1 MTRQKYLYL
10 FLALTILIWG
20 NSFVVVQIAIND
32 GASPI
37 IIAMSRF
44 LVASSIFGV
53 YFVVKRPR
61 LPEMHDL
68 RMFVFLAFIGV
79 GIYYVFQYYGV
90 QLAGPAISSIL
101 VTLLCPIMIFSMSFF
116 RLGERLA
123 ALQKIGLVVSAVG
136 SFFVITNGNLAFIE
150 NWQGIIGGSFG
161 VICAVLW
168 AVYTVEGKRLVRK
181 YEPFTATAY
190 VSLMGTAMLAPFALL
205 DVAFY
210 GPPAIPLTMIVA
222 ALYLGV
228 LCTAVGYVLWFK
240 ALTGLT
246 ASSTG
251 ATLYAEPVVTIIF
264 AWILLGSGIGWTAA
278 VGGVLVLVGVLLVSR
293 R

>member
-1 MTRQKYLYL
+1 MNRQTYLYL
-10 FLALTILIWG
+10 FLGLTILIWG

-37 IIAMSRF
+37 MIAMARF

-53 YFVVKRPR
+53 YFVVKRPK
-61 LPEMHDL
+61 LPDGPDIK
-68 RMFVFLAFIGV
+68 MFVFLAFIGV
-79 GIYYVFQYYGV
+79 GIYYVLQYYGV
-90 QLAGPAISSIL
+90 KLAGPAISSIL

-116 RLGERLA
+116 RLGERLNRI
-123 ALQKIGLVVSAVG
+123 QKAGLLVSGIG
-136 SFFVITNGNLAFIE
+136 SFFVITNGDLAFIE
-150 NWQGIIGGSFG
+150 NWEGLVGGAFG
-161 VICAVLW
+161 VGCAVLW
-168 AVYTVEGKRLVRK
+168 AIYTVEGKRLVRK

-190 VSLMGTAMLAPFALL
+190 VSLMGTAMLAPVAVLDFAFL
-205 DVAFY
+205 
-210 GPPAIPLTMIVA
+210 GPSKFPLTMLIA
-222 ALYLGV
+222 ALYLGI

-251 ATLYAEPVVTIIF
+251 ATLYAEPVVTVVF
-264 AWILLGSGIGWTAA
+264 AWMLLGSGIGWTAA
-278 VGGVLVLVGVLLVSR
+278 IGGVLVLAGVLLVSR

>member
-1 MTRQKYLYL
+1 VTNQRYLYL
-10 FLALTILIWG
+10 FLVVTIIIWG
-20 NSFVVVQIAIND
+20 NSFVVVKIAIDD

-37 IIAMSRF
+37 MIAMARF

-53 YFVVKRPR
+53 FMLVRRPA
-61 LPEMHDL
+61 LPEKSDL
-68 RMFVFLAFIGV
+68 RMFAFLALIGV
-79 GIYYVFQYYGV
+79 GVYYFFQYYGV

-101 VTLLCPIMIFSMSFF
+101 VTLLCPIMIFSISYF
-116 RLGERLA
+116 RLSERMTST
-123 ALQKIGLVVSAVG
+123 QKAGLLVSAVG

-150 NWQGIIGGSFG
+150 NWEGIVGGSFG
-161 VICAVLW
+161 VVCAVLW
-168 AVYTVEGKRLVRK
+168 AIYTVEGKRLVRK

-190 VSLMGTAMLAPFALL
+190 VSLIGTAMMAPFALA
-205 DVAFY
+205 DVAIA
-210 GPPAIPLTMIVA
+210 GPPVVPLTMIVA

-251 ATLYAEPVVTIIF
+251 AMLYAEPVVTVFF
-264 AWILLGSGIGWTAA
+264 AWLLLGSGLGWTAA
-278 VGGVLVLVGVLLVSR
+278 AGGVLVLVGVLLVSR

>member
-1 MTRQKYLYL
+1 MTKRTYLYL

-37 IIAMSRF
+37 MIAMARF

-53 YFVVKRPR
+53 YMLVRRPK
-61 LPEMHDL
+61 LPEKADL
-68 RMFVFLAFIGV
+68 RMFAFLAFVGV

-90 QLAGPAISSIL
+90 KLAGPAISSIL
-101 VTLLCPIMIFSMSFF
+101 VTLLCPIMIFSISYF
-116 RLGERLA
+116 RLGERTTA
-123 ALQKIGLVVSAVG
+123 YQKIGLAVSAVG
-136 SFFVITNGNLAFIE
+136 SFFVITNGDLAFIE
-150 NWQGIIGGSFG
+150 NWQGIVGGSFG
-161 VICAVLW
+161 VICALLW
-168 AVYTVEGKRLVRK
+168 AVYTVEGKKLVRK

-190 VSLMGTAMLAPFALL
+190 VSLMGTVMMAPFAVL
-205 DVAFY
+205 DLAVF
-210 GPPAIPLTMIVA
+210 GPSEVPASMIIA

-251 ATLYAEPVVTIIF
+251 ATLYAEPLVTVLF
-264 AWILLGSGIGWTAA
+264 AWLLLGTGLGWTAA
-278 VGGVLVLVGVLLVSR
+278 AGGVLVLVGVLLVSR

>member
-1 MTRQKYLYL
+1 MTKQTYLYL

-37 IIAMSRF
+37 MIAMARF
-44 LVASSIFGV
+44 LVASAIFGT
-53 YFVVKRPR
+53 FLLIRRPK
-61 LPEMHDL
+61 LPDRPDL
-68 RMFVFLAFIGV
+68 RAFAFLALVGV
-79 GIYYVFQYYGV
+79 GVYYIFQYYGV
-90 QLAGPAISSIL
+90 KLAGPSISSIL
-101 VTLLCPIMIFSMSFF
+101 VTLLCPIMIFSMSYF
-116 RLGERLA
+116 RLGERMTST
-123 ALQKIGLVVSAVG
+123 QKAGLVVSAVG
-136 SFFVITNGNLAFIE
+136 SFFVITNGNLAIIE
-150 NWQGIIGGSFG
+150 NWQGVVGGSFG

-168 AVYTVEGKRLVRK
+168 AIYTVEGKRLVKK

-190 VSLMGTAMLAPFALL
+190 VSLMGTAMMSPFAVGDFLIS
-205 DVAFY
+205 
-210 GPPAIPLTMIVA
+210 GPPVVPLSMILA

-251 ATLYAEPVVTIIF
+251 ATLYAEPVVTVIF
-264 AWILLGSGIGWTAA
+264 AWLLLNQGLGWTAA
-278 VGGVLVLVGVLLVSR
+278 AGGVLVLAGVLLVSR

>member
-1 MTRQKYLYL
+1 MTKQSYLYL

-37 IIAMSRF
+37 MIAMARF
-44 LVASSIFGV
+44 LVASSIFAV
-53 YFVVKRPR
+53 YVLVRRPKVPDR
-61 LPEMHDL
+61 SDL
-68 RMFVFLAFIGV
+68 RMFSVLAFIGV
-79 GIYYVFQYYGV
+79 GIYYFFQYYGV
-90 QLAGPAISSIL
+90 KLAGPAISSIL
-101 VTLLCPIMIFSMSFF
+101 VTLLCPIMIFSISYF
-116 RLGERLA
+116 RLGERITGT
-123 ALQKIGLVVSAVG
+123 QKVGLGVSAVG
-136 SFFVITNGNLAFIE
+136 SFFVITNGDLAFIE
-150 NWQGIIGGSFG
+150 NWEGMVGGSFG
-161 VICAVLW
+161 IVCAVLW
-168 AVYTVEGKRLVRK
+168 AVYTVEGKKLVRK

-190 VSLMGTAMLAPFALL
+190 VSLMGTAMMAPFAAL
-205 DVAFY
+205 DLAVF
-210 GPPAIPLTMIVA
+210 GPSPIPLSMIIA

-251 ATLYAEPVVTIIF
+251 ATLYAEPVVTVLF
-264 AWILLGSGIGWTAA
+264 AWLLLGSGLGWTAA
-278 VGGVLVLVGVLLVSR
+278 AGGVLVLIGVLLVSR